1 MAALPTE
8 ATVWDW
14 SVSLLGFASS
24 TLLEIA
30 ACILVTCTVASLR
43 DRVESLERFASLRE
57 YMKERR
63 LLLGQLPDYF
73 YLRV

>member
-1 MAALPTE
+1 MAALLTE

-30 ACILVTCTVASLR
+30 ACILVTCTAASLR
-43 DRVESLERFASLRE
+43 DKVKSLECFASLRE
-57 YMKERR
+57 YMKESC
-63 LLLGQLPDYF
+63 F
-73 YLRV
+73 

>member
-30 ACILVTCTVASLR
+30 ACILVTCTAASLR
-43 DRVESLERFASLRE
+43 
-57 YMKERR
+57 
-63 LLLGQLPDYF
+63 G
-73 YLRV
+73 